1 MAYADAASPVAILT
15 LSCPQRQHMSE
26 HGIGGWR
33 GKLIIM
39 CFPFPRS
46 AMNTRQ
52 EPLLGVGSMTVD
64 YGGDSG
70 FGRHVGCG
78 DCGRVVSAVS
88 VIK

>member
-1 MAYADAASPVAILT
+1 MIEPAWDQGMEGEVNN
-15 LSCPQRQHMSE
+15 HV
-26 HGIGGWR
+26 
-33 GKLIIM
+33 
-39 CFPFPRS
+39 FPRS